1 MRTRPTT
8 RSTILAIVFAA
19 LATSCAADD
28 PLPMNETVIEKP
40 TTTTTT
46 EAPATTTTSMTTTST
61 TTTTTT
67 IAPALTGEFSW
78 GERSDDVRTL
88 QVLLGVEA
96 DGVYGPATRAA
107 HQTALEHLGLPTD
120 DLPARPI
127 VTRSGSRSRDDVPA
141 PVLAAIENLWPET
154 EWNRALTVAFCE
166 SGYRVDAAN
175 PTSSARGVFQLLIP
189 WRRDPGSGRQVW
201 GWEYTADGEKLS
213 AAAGLGISEADATWT
228 VANITVAHAIWQRSG
243 WSPWNASRHCW
254 AGS

>member
-1 MRTRPTT
+1 MPHAPPTRPL
-8 RSTILAIVFAA
+8 SK
-19 LATSCAADD
+19 TSAYQ
-28 PLPMNETVIEKP
+28 P
-40 TTTTTT
+40 TTSPSGPSSP
-46 EAPATTTTSMTTTST
+46 AQGHDHATTS
-61 TTTTTT
+61 
-67 IAPALTGEFSW
+67 
-78 GERSDDVRTL
+78 
-88 QVLLGVEA
+88 
-96 DGVYGPATRAA
+96 
-107 HQTALEHLGLPTD
+107 
-120 DLPARPI
+120 
-127 VTRSGSRSRDDVPA
+127 
-141 PVLAAIENLWPET
+141 IENLWPES

-189 WRRDPGSGRQVW
+189 WRRDPGTGRQVW